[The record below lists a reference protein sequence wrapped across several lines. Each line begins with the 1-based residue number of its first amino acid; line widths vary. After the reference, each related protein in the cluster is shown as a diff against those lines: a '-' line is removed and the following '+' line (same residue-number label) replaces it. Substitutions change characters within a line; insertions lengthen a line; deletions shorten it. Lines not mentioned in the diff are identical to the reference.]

1 MKQSTLN
8 KYATYF
14 KQLQKEDKLSKKNKN
29 KEGNVNQAEEEAKK
43 VLRQLRD
50 IITDAG
56 YYSK

>member
-8 KYATYF
+8 KYANYF
-14 KQLQKEDKLSKKNKN
+14 KQLQKEDKASKKNKN
-29 KEGNVNQAEEEAKK
+29 KEGSVSQAEEEAKK

-50 IITDAG
+50 IITDSG